1 MLLAKAVLCGLY
13 DIVEVICLVSVL
25 IGVLQLKER
34 SRVCTIIVSA
44 ICLMTSLGSSIWSYF
59 GTFSEDS
66 LFTPETMTMLLP
78 PIFVFAIVNTKG
90 QFWRSL
96 GAIAL
101 VMSSAEALLGF
112 IGFIFKDD
120 ARSEEWIVV
129 DNTATIIGY
138 SVIAILIL
146 AAHKLSNLSLLKN
159 VYDTVPKWLLPVW
172 FILNFTVFFA
182 NFVKH
187 DFGYDNELPLNI
199 FFSLSAICIF
209 ACIIYFTYKI
219 FLLSYQQTQ
228 ILKQLDEQHENYEN
242 MLSSD
247 QQLREFRHDYKNHM
261 LVVTALL
268 NAGKND
274 EAAEYLETIKIS
286 SGVQKRQISTGNF
299 VADAMLNNKN
309 ALAEELGIKM
319 TFTGTIPEKGIAS
332 SDLCTVLGNLV
343 DNAIESTKR
352 FKGEKYIRIESTS
365 RELFLVL
372 SIINPVNEPVVIK
385 NNRIKTTKS
394 DSKNHGIGLKNVG
407 KIAEKYG
414 GKFRIS
420 CNEHEFVADIS
431 IKLQQKGD
439 IHYES

>member
-1 MLLAKAVLCGLY
+1 MLLAKSVLCGLY
-13 DIVEVICLVSVL
+13 DIVEVICLISVL
-25 IGVLQLKER
+25 TAVFGLKER
-34 SRVCTIIVSA
+34 RRIITIFMSV
-44 ICLMTSLGSSIWSYF
+44 ICLLTSVGGALWTYF

-66 LFTPETMTMLLP
+66 LLDPETMTMLLP
-78 PIFVFAIVNTKG
+78 PLFVFAILNTKG
-90 QFWRSL
+90 QFWKSL

-101 VMSSAEALLGF
+101 VISSSEALLGF
-112 IGFIFKDD
+112 IGFIFKND
-120 ARSEEWIVV
+120 ARSAEWVVV

-138 SVIAILIL
+138 SAITVAVLIANKMSNFSLI
-146 AAHKLSNLSLLKN
+146 KN
-159 VYDTVPKWLLPVW
+159 VYETVPKWLLPVW
-172 FILNFTVFFA
+172 FILNFTLFFA

-187 DFGYDNELPLNI
+187 DMKYDNQVPLNV

-209 ACIIYFTYKI
+209 VCIIYFTYKI
-219 FLLSYQQTQ
+219 FLLTYQQTQ
-228 ILKQLDEQHENYEN
+228 ILKQLDEQHENYER

-247 QQLREFRHDYKNHM
+247 RQLREFRHDYKNHM

-274 EAAEYLETIKIS
+274 EASEYLETIKIT

-319 TFTGTIPEKGIAS
+319 SFVGTIPEKGIAS

-343 DNAIESTKR
+343 DNAIENTKR
-352 FKGEKYIRIESTS
+352 LKGEKYIRIEATA
-365 RELFLVL
+365 RERFFVL
-372 SIINPVNEPVVIK
+372 SIVNPVNERVVIK

-407 KIAEKYG
+407 RIAEKYG
-414 GKFRIS
+414 GKFRLS
-420 CNEHEFVADIS
+420 CDDREFVADIS
-431 IKLQQKGD
+431 IKLQ
-439 IHYES
+439 S

>member
-1 MLLAKAVLCGLY
+1 MLLAKSVLCGLY
-13 DIVEVICLVSVL
+13 DIVEVICLISVL
-25 IGVLQLKER
+25 TAVFGLKER
-34 SRVCTIIVSA
+34 RRSITIFMSV
-44 ICLMTSLGSSIWSYF
+44 ICLLTSVGGALWTYF

-66 LFTPETMTMLLP
+66 LLDPETMTMLLP
-78 PIFVFAIVNTKG
+78 PLFVFAILNTKG
-90 QFWRSL
+90 QFWKSR

-101 VMSSAEALLGF
+101 VISSSEALLGF
-112 IGFIFKDD
+112 IGFIFKND
-120 ARSEEWIVV
+120 ARSAEWVVV

-138 SVIAILIL
+138 SAITVAVLIANKMSNFSLI
-146 AAHKLSNLSLLKN
+146 KN
-159 VYDTVPKWLLPVW
+159 VYETVPKWLLPVW
-172 FILNFTVFFA
+172 FVLNFTLFFA

-187 DFGYDNELPLNI
+187 DMKYDNQVPLNV

-209 ACIIYFTYKI
+209 VCIIYFTYKI
-219 FLLSYQQTQ
+219 FLLTYQQTQ
-228 ILKQLDEQHENYEN
+228 ILKQLDEQHENYER

-247 QQLREFRHDYKNHM
+247 RQLREFRHDYKNQM

-274 EAAEYLETIKIS
+274 EAAEYLETIKIT

-319 TFTGTIPEKGIAS
+319 SFVGTIPEKGIAS
-332 SDLCTVLGNLV
+332 SDLCTILGNLV

-352 FKGEKYIRIESTS
+352 LSGEKYIRIEATA
-365 RELFLVL
+365 RELFFVL
-372 SIINPVNEPVVIK
+372 SIVNPVNERVVIK

-407 KIAEKYG
+407 RIAEKYG
-414 GKFRIS
+414 GKFRLS
-420 CNEHEFVADIS
+420 CDDREFVADIS
-431 IKLQQKGD
+431 IKLQ
-439 IHYES
+439 S

>member
-1 MLLAKAVLCGLY
+1 MLLAKSVLCGLY
-13 DIVEVICLVSVL
+13 DIVEVICLISVL
-25 IGVLQLKER
+25 TAVFGLKER
-34 SRVCTIIVSA
+34 RRSITIFMSV
-44 ICLMTSLGSSIWSYF
+44 ICLLTSVGGALWTYF

-66 LFTPETMTMLLP
+66 LLDPETMTMLLP
-78 PIFVFAIVNTKG
+78 PLFVFAILNTKG
-90 QFWRSL
+90 QFWKSL

-101 VMSSAEALLGF
+101 VISSSEALLGF
-112 IGFIFKDD
+112 IGFIFKND
-120 ARSEEWIVV
+120 ARSAEWVVV

-138 SVIAILIL
+138 SAITVAVLIANKMSNFSLI
-146 AAHKLSNLSLLKN
+146 KN
-159 VYDTVPKWLLPVW
+159 VYETVPKWLLPVW
-172 FILNFTVFFA
+172 FILNFTLFFA

-187 DFGYDNELPLNI
+187 DMKYDNQVPLNV

-209 ACIIYFTYKI
+209 VCIIYFTYKI
-219 FLLSYQQTQ
+219 FLLTYQQTQ
-228 ILKQLDEQHENYEN
+228 ILKQLDEQHENYER

-247 QQLREFRHDYKNHM
+247 RQLREFRHDYKNHM

-274 EAAEYLETIKIS
+274 EASEYLETIKIT

-319 TFTGTIPEKGIAS
+319 SFVGTIPEKGIAS

-343 DNAIESTKR
+343 DNAIENTKR
-352 FKGEKYIRIESTS
+352 LKGEKYIRIEATA
-365 RELFLVL
+365 RERFFVL
-372 SIINPVNEPVVIK
+372 SIVNPVNERVVIK

-407 KIAEKYG
+407 RIAEKYG
-414 GKFRIS
+414 GKFRLS
-420 CNEHEFVADIS
+420 CDDREFIADIS
-431 IKLQQKGD
+431 IKLQ
-439 IHYES
+439 S